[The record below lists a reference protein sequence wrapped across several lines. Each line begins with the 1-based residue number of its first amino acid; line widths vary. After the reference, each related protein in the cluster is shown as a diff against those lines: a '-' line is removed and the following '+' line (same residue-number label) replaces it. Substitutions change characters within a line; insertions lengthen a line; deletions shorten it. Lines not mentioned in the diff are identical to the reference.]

1 MRADS
6 AAAAAPRRGAGG
18 KRRGASRAAKT
29 DERPALCG
37 PSLSLPIGLEAC
49 YAWTSSLTLCTT
61 TSPVVIFGGFGSAG
75 SSFSSR
81 IQSAATF
88 VESSACAEVS

>member
-1 MRADS
+1 V
-6 AAAAAPRRGAGG
+6 APVEGGAGVRESANTNE
-18 KRRGASRAAKT
+18 KARTVRAFS
-29 DERPALCG
+29 AL
-37 PSLSLPIGLEAC
+37 PTGLEAC

-75 SSFSSR
+75 SSFSWR
-81 IQSAATF
+81 IQLAATF